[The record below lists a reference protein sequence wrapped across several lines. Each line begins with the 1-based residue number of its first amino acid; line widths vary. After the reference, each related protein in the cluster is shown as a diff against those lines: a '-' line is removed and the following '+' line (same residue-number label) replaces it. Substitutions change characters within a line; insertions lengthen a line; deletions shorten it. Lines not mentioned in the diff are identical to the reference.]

1 MRWRVNVIMFTW
13 RDMIMTFTGKSW
25 SSTECYQS
33 KRILALLNISTIK
46 LKLSSSSVKERKFGG
61 ISLEK
66 KMNKK

>member
-1 MRWRVNVIMFTW
+1 
-13 RDMIMTFTGKSW
+13 MTFTGKSW